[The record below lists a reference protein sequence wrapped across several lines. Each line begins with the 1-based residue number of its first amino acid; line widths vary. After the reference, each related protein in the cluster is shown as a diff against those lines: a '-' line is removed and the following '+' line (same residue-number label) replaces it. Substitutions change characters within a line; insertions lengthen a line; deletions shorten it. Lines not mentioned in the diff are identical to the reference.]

1 MEHGIAL
8 ARQGNEWRQRVLGSD
23 GGTPV
28 QRHMTEHLGMGV
40 SPTARFPLPDRRLFP
55 GKDIPARDRPTSLG
69 GWEEVRALA
78 EHPVDGSRIQR
89 MRMRYAFEP
98 FNQTLEQELPQSMMD
113 RLGVAST
120 IGGVAALILYF
131 L

>member
-1 MEHGIAL
+1 MDYGIAL
-8 ARQGNEWRQRVLGSD
+8 ARQGNEWRQQVLGAD
-23 GGTPV
+23 GGTPT
-28 QRHMTEHLGMGV
+28 QKHWMAHATAGV

-55 GKDIPARDRPTSLG
+55 GSEIPARDRPTALG
-69 GWEEVRALA
+69 GWEEVHALA
-78 EHPVDGSRIQR
+78 DHPVDGSRIQR

-98 FNQTLEQELPQSMMD
+98 FNKTLEQELPSTMMD

>member
-1 MEHGIAL
+1 MAIDL
-8 ARQGNEWRQRVLGSD
+8 ARQGNEWRQRVLGTD
-23 GGTPV
+23 GATPV
-28 QRHMTEHLGMGV
+28 QRHMREHLGMGV
-40 SPTARFPLPDRRLFP
+40 SPTSRFPLPDRRLFP
-55 GKDIPARDRPTSLG
+55 GDRIPVRDRPTSLG
-69 GWEEVRALA
+69 GWEEVHALSD
-78 EHPVDGSRIQR
+78 HTDGSRIQR

-98 FNQTLEQELPQSMMD
+98 FNKTLEEELPPTMMD